1 MKITEKRKD
10 LQSVQDLGLEKAVLG
25 CLISVSDTVFLV
37 DDILCDQCF
46 TTQEHKDIYR
56 AIIKLRDENRPRD
69 LMLVYAE
76 LKTLKSNISVSYL
89 TELTLNQASPAH
101 VKEYALILKQ
111 IKVRIAIMRIS
122 ETMNQ
127 KAYDLLE
134 DPLLLLE
141 EYERE
146 ILGVSGDLTYD
157 SSVTLKEASSSFLDF
172 LEQEKER
179 KKKGEKESKI
189 LTGIE
194 EFDLVFGGFKAGQMI
209 TLAAA
214 TGMGKSSFALN
225 IALNILRDG
234 KNVAFFS
241 LEMNEHE
248 IANKSLACLSGVD
261 SYKIENSFW
270 KEHEHEEVLKA
281 YYELKKLESN
291 LFLECKHL
299 NLSDFKRKSRILR
312 KKNKVDI
319 IILDYLQ
326 LIENNSN
333 SRNNREQDVSTISRT
348 CKQLAMELGIPI
360 ITLAQLSRAVHTTND
375 RKPKLHHLRDSGSIE
390 QDSNAVLFLYSDD
403 YYNEDPS
410 QHTGIVE
417 LIVAKNRG
425 GKTGCVQVKFD
436 KKTSKFSCIQVD
448 FDKKTS

>member
-1 MKITEKRKD
+1 MKITENKNLK
-10 LQSVQDLGLEKAVLG
+10 SVQDLGLEKAVLG

-46 TTQEHKDIYR
+46 TIQEHKDIYR
-56 AIIKLRDENRPRD
+56 SIIKLRDENRPRD
-69 LMLVYAE
+69 LMLVYSEA
-76 LKTLKSNISVSYL
+76 KTLNSNISVSYL
-89 TELTLNQASPAH
+89 AELTLNQASPAH

-111 IKVRIAIMRIS
+111 IKVRLSIMRIS
-122 ETMNQ
+122 ETMNA

-141 EYERE
+141 EYERA
-146 ILGVSGDLTYD
+146 ILSVSGDLTYD
-157 SSVTLKEASSSFLDF
+157 SSVTLTEASSSFLDF
-172 LEQEKER
+172 LEKEEER
-179 KKKGEKESKI
+179 KEKGEKESKI
-189 LTGIE
+189 LTGIN

-225 IALNILRDG
+225 IALNMLFDS

-241 LEMNEHE
+241 LEMNENE
-248 IANKSLACLSGVD
+248 LANKSLACLSGVD
-261 SYKIENSFW
+261 SYKIENSCTSREE
-270 KEHEHEEVLKA
+270 KEKVLWANHQIKQ
-281 YYELKKLESN
+281 LQSN

-299 NLSDFKRKSRILR
+299 NLSDFKRKSRILK
-312 KKNKVDI
+312 KKNKIDI

-403 YYNEDPS
+403 YYNDDPLT
-410 QHTGIVE
+410 HTGITE
-417 LIVAKNRG
+417 LIIAKNRG
-425 GKTGCVQVKFD
+425 GKTGSVEVQFD
-436 KKTSKFSCIQVD
+436 KKTSKF
-448 FDKKTS
+448 KKNK

>member
-89 TELTLNQASPAH
+89 TELTINQASPSH

-111 IKVRIAIMRIS
+111 IKVRISIMRIS
-122 ETMNQ
+122 ETMNT

-141 EYERE
+141 EYERA
-146 ILGVSGDLTYD
+146 ILSVSGDLTYD
-157 SSVTLKEASSSFLDF
+157 SSVTLAEASSSFLDF
-172 LEQEKER
+172 LEQEER
-179 KKKGEKESKI
+179 KEKGEKESKI
-189 LTGIE
+189 LTGIND
-194 EFDLVFGGFKAGQMI
+194 FDLVFGGFKAGQMI

-225 IALNILRDG
+225 IALNMLFDG

-241 LEMNEHE
+241 LEMNENE

-291 LFLECKHL
+291 LFLECNHL

-403 YYNEDPS
+403 YYNDDPLT
-410 QHTGIVE
+410 HTGITE
-417 LIVAKNRG
+417 LIIAKNRG
-425 GKTGCVQVKFD
+425 GKTGSVEVKFD
-436 KKTSKFSCIQVD
+436 KKTSKFKKKQVNEI
-448 FDKKTS
+448 

>member
-46 TTQEHKDIYR
+46 TVQEHKDIYR
-56 AIIKLRDENRPRD
+56 SIIKLRDENRPRD

-89 TELTLNQASPAH
+89 AELTLNQASPAH

-122 ETMNQ
+122 ETMNT

-141 EYERE
+141 EYERA
-146 ILGVSGDLTYD
+146 ILSVSGDLTYD
-157 SSVTLKEASSSFLDF
+157 SSVTLTEASSSFLDF
-172 LEQEKER
+172 LEQEEER
-179 KKKGEKESKI
+179 KEKGEKESKI
-189 LTGIE
+189 LTGIND
-194 EFDLVFGGFKAGQMI
+194 FDLVFGGFKAGQMI

-225 IALNILRDG
+225 IALNMLFDG

-241 LEMNEHE
+241 LEMNENE

-261 SYKIENSFW
+261 SYKIENGCTSREE
-270 KEHEHEEVLKA
+270 KEKVLWANHQIKQ
-281 YYELKKLESN
+281 LQSN

-312 KKNKVDI
+312 KKNKIDI

-326 LIENNSN
+326 LIENNASTK
-333 SRNNREQDVSTISRT
+333 NNREQDVSTISRT

-403 YYNEDPS
+403 YYNDDPLT
-410 QHTGIVE
+410 HTGITE
-417 LIVAKNRG
+417 LIIAKNRG
-425 GKTGCVQVKFD
+425 GKTGSVEVKFD
-436 KKTSKFSCIQVD
+436 KKTSKFKKKQVNEI
-448 FDKKTS
+448 